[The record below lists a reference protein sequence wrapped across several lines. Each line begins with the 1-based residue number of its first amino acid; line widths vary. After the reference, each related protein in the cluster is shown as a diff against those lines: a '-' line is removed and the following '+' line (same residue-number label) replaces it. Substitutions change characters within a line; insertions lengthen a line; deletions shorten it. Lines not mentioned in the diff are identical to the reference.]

1 MTATPHDALFKTI
14 FGKPEDAA
22 GELQH
27 LLPGR
32 IAARIDWASLAP
44 EPGSYVDEQLATQHS
59 DLLFSARSRTSDEP
73 VLVYL
78 LFEHQS
84 TPEPLM
90 ALRLLGYMVRIWTRY
105 AKENPGKPLPVIVP
119 AVLAQVPGGWT
130 AATRFADLFAPTAAA
145 LSPGVLP
152 DFTYFVD
159 DLHRVQDQDLQR
171 RALSEQARLGLWLMR
186 DARDTSVLLQ
196 ALADWAPAL
205 EALANGP
212 HGHEALT
219 PLFRYIALV
228 SVDLR
233 LSDFRAKLRATA
245 PTAEGIAMTL
255 AEQLRSEGLAQG
267 KAEGKAEA
275 VLVLLRARAV
285 TVPAAAEQRIR
296 ACTES
301 ELLDRW
307 LVLAPTVTHV
317 RELFEA

>member
-32 IAARIDWASLAP
+32 IAARVDWASLST
-44 EPGSYVDEQLATQHS
+44 EPGSYVDDDLAAQHS
-59 DLLFSARSRTSDEP
+59 DLLFSARTRSSPDR
-73 VLVYL
+73 VLVYQ

-90 ALRLLGYMVRIWTRY
+90 ALRLLGYMVRVWTRY
-105 AKENPGKPLPVIVP
+105 AKENPGKPLPVIIP
-119 AVLAQVPGGWT
+119 AVLAQVAGGWK
-130 AATRFADLFAPTAAA
+130 AATRFADLFAPSGDLASA
-145 LSPGVLP
+145 VVP
-152 DFTYFVD
+152 DFSYFVD
-159 DLHRVQDQDLQR
+159 DLHDAPDDELQQR
-171 RALSEQARLGLWLMR
+171 PLSQQARLGLWLMR
-186 DARDTSVLLQ
+186 DARDTRVLLQ
-196 ALADWAPAL
+196 ALARWAPTL
-205 EALANGP
+205 EALANDP
-212 HGHEALT
+212 HGHAALT

-228 SVDLR
+228 SVDLQ
-233 LSDFRAKLRATA
+233 LSDFRARLRTTA

-255 AEQLRSEGLAQG
+255 AERLRSEGLAQ
-267 KAEGKAEA
+267 GKAEA

-285 TVPAAAEQRIR
+285 AVPAVAEQRIR

-301 ELLDRW
+301 DLLDRW
-307 LVLAPTVTHV
+307 LVRAPTVTHV